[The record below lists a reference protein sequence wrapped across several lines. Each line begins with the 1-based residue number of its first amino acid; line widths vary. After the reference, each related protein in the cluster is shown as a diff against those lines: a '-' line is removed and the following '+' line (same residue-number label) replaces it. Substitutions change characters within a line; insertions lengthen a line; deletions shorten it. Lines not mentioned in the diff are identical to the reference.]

1 MRKGEIDIIT
11 LGCSKNLV
19 DAERLMRQLE
29 LAGYR
34 CVHDSSMPKGEIA
47 IINTCGFIGDA
58 KEESIEMI
66 LQFAE
71 RKNKGK
77 LRKLYVMGC
86 LSQRYR
92 EELPTEIPEVD
103 KWFGK
108 FDYMGI
114 VDECTNERLKELP
127 TDYSLEFKGK
137 DYERTLTTPKHYA
150 YLKIAE
156 GCNRYCSY
164 CAIPL
169 ITGRFTSRK
178 MENILDEVRWL
189 VNEGVKEFNVI
200 AQDLSSYGLD
210 LYGEHRLA
218 QLIDEMAQIEGVEW
232 IRLHYAYP
240 TDFPYDILPVMAKHS
255 NVCKYMDIALQHC
268 SSNVLEKMRRH
279 ITCEEQNAL
288 IERIRKEVPGIC
300 IRTTL
305 LVGHPG
311 ETQEDFDELCEWVK
325 KMRRHITCEEQNALI
340 ERIRKE
346 VPGICI
352 RTTLLVGHP
361 GETQEDFDE
370 LCEWVKKMRFDRM
383 GAFAY
388 SEEEGTFA
396 ARHYT
401 DDIPQTEKERRVDI
415 LMTLQQSISS
425 EILSQMVGTKQR
437 IVIDREEEE
446 YYIGRTQYD
455 SPEVDCEVLIEKS
468 KMENRTSGTN
478 ELKIG
483 EFYTVNII
491 KSEDFDLYAKL

>member
-19 DAERLMRQLE
+19 DAERLMHQLE
-29 LAGYR
+29 LVGYR
-34 CVHDSSMPKGEIA
+34 CVHDSATPRGEIA

-71 RKNKGK
+71 RKTKGK

-86 LSQRYR
+86 LSQRYAK
-92 EELPTEIPEVD
+92 ELPAEIPEVD
-103 KWFGK
+103 GWFGK
-108 FDYMGI
+108 FDYLGI
-114 VDECTNERLKELP
+114 VEECAQFRERP
-127 TDYSLEFKGK
+127 AGYSLETRGK

-169 ITGRFTSRK
+169 ITGKFTSRPQ
-178 MENILDEVRWL
+178 EEIVDEVRWL
-189 VNEGVKEFNVI
+189 VSQGVKEFNVI

-218 QLIDEMAQIEGVEW
+218 QLVDEIAQVKGVEW
-232 IRLHYAYP
+232 IRLHYTYP
-240 TDFPYDILPVMAKHS
+240 TDFPYDLLPVMAKHP

-268 SSNVLEKMRRH
+268 SDNMLKKMHRH
-279 ITCEEQNAL
+279 ITREEQDAV
-288 IERIRKEVPGIC
+288 IARIRREVPGIC

-311 ETQEDFDELCEWVK
+311 ETEQDFEELCEWVK
-325 KMRRHITCEEQNALI
+325 T
-340 ERIRKE
+340 
-346 VPGICI
+346 
-352 RTTLLVGHP
+352 
-361 GETQEDFDE
+361 
-370 LCEWVKKMRFDRM
+370 MRFDRM

-396 ARHYT
+396 AKHYT
-401 DDIPQTEKERRVDI
+401 DDIPHEEKERRVETI
-415 LMTLQQSISS
+415 MAIQQGISAD
-425 EILSQMVGTKQR
+425 ILSQMVGSQQR
-437 IVIDREEEE
+437 VVIDREEQA

-455 SPEVDCEVLIEKS
+455 SPEVDCEVLIAK
-468 KMENRTSGTN
+468 ENNRQLT
-478 ELKIG
+478 IG
-483 EFYTVNII
+483 EYYTVTII
-491 KSEDFDLYAKL
+491 KSEDFDLYASL

>member
-34 CVHDSSMPKGEIA
+34 CVHDSPKPNGEIA

-66 LQFAE
+66 LQFAD
-71 RKNKGK
+71 RKNRGK

-86 LSQRYR
+86 LSQRYAK
-92 EELPTEIPEVD
+92 ELPAEIPEVD
-103 KWFGK
+103 GWFGK
-108 FDYMGI
+108 FDFLGI
-114 VDECTNERLKELP
+114 VEECVQFRERP
-127 TDYSLEFKGK
+127 GGYSLEFKGEE
-137 DYERTLTTPKHYA
+137 YERTLTTPSHYA

-169 ITGRFTSRK
+169 ITGKFTSRAI
-178 MENILDEVRWL
+178 EDVLEEVKWL
-189 VNEGVKEFNVI
+189 VSKGVKELNVI

-218 QLIDEMAQIEGVEW
+218 ELLDKMAQVEGVEW
-232 IRLHYAYP
+232 IRIHYTYP

-255 NVCKYMDIALQHC
+255 NICKYMDIALQHC
-268 SSNVLEKMRRH
+268 SDNMLKLMRRR
-279 ITCEEQNAL
+279 ISRKEQDAL
-288 IERIRKEVPGIC
+288 IARIREEVPGIC
-300 IRTTL
+300 LRTTL

-311 ETQEDFDELCEWVK
+311 ETEEDFNELCEWVK
-325 KMRRHITCEEQNALI
+325 EMK
-340 ERIRKE
+340 
-346 VPGICI
+346 
-352 RTTLLVGHP
+352 
-361 GETQEDFDE
+361 
-370 LCEWVKKMRFDRM
+370 FDRL

-388 SEEEGTFA
+388 SEEEGTYA
-396 ARHYT
+396 ARHYQ
-401 DDIPQTEKERRVDI
+401 DDIEQEEKDRRVDTI
-415 LMTLQQSISS
+415 MAIQQTISS
-425 EILSQMVGTKQR
+425 EILSQMVGTQQR
-437 IVIDREEEE
+437 VVIDREEDE

-455 SPEVDCEVLIEKS
+455 SPEVDCEVLIEKEGDEAMRR
-468 KMENRTSGTN
+468 KGDEAKRK
-478 ELKIG
+478 LQIG

-491 KSEDFDLYAKL
+491 KSEDFDLYASL

>member
-34 CVHDSSMPKGEIA
+34 CVHDSATPKGEIA

-71 RKNKGK
+71 RKSHRQ

-86 LSQRYR
+86 LSQRYAK
-92 EELPTEIPEVD
+92 ELPAEIPEVD
-103 KWFGK
+103 GWFGK

-114 VDECTNERLKELP
+114 VNEVAKENQLAQSK
-127 TDYSLEFKGK
+127 T
-137 DYERTLTTPKHYA
+137 YERTLTTPSHYT

-169 ITGRFTSRK
+169 ITGKFTSRPK
-178 MENILDEVRWL
+178 EEILDEVRWL
-189 VNEGVKEFNVI
+189 VAKGVKEFNVI

-218 QLIDEMAQIEGVEW
+218 ELIDAMAQIQGVEW

-240 TDFPYDILPVMAKHS
+240 TDFPYDILPVMAKHP

-268 SSNVLEKMRRH
+268 SSNVLNKMRRH
-279 ITCEEQNAL
+279 ITREEQDAL
-288 IERIRKEVPGIC
+288 IQRIRQEVPGIC

-311 ETQEDFDELCEWVK
+311 ETEEDFEELCEWV
-325 KMRRHITCEEQNALI
+325 E
-340 ERIRKE
+340 
-346 VPGICI
+346 
-352 RTTLLVGHP
+352 
-361 GETQEDFDE
+361 
-370 LCEWVKKMRFDRM
+370 KMRFDRM

-396 ARHYT
+396 ARHYA
-401 DDIPQTEKERRVDI
+401 DDIPQEVKEQRVER
-415 LMTLQQSISS
+415 LMAIQQGISA
-425 EILSQMVGTKQR
+425 EILSQMVGSQQR
-437 IVIDREEEE
+437 IVIDREEEA
-446 YYIGRTQYD
+446 YYIGRTQFD
-455 SPEVDCEVLIEKS
+455 SPEVDCEVLIAKEDKQL
-468 KMENRTSGTN
+468 N
-478 ELKIG
+478 IG
-483 EFYTVNII
+483 EFYNVTII
-491 KSEDFDLYAKL
+491 KSEDFDLYARL

>member
-1 MRKGEIDIIT
+1 MVDRYAVDMRKGEIDIIT

-34 CVHDSSMPKGEIA
+34 CVHDSATPRGEIA

-58 KEESIEMI
+58 KEESIEVI
-66 LQFAE
+66 LQFAA
-71 RKNKGK
+71 RKTKGK

-92 EELPTEIPEVD
+92 DELPTEIPEVD

-114 VDECTNERLKELP
+114 VNEVKGERLEEHP
-127 TDYSLEFKGK
+127 TTQVSSGTPLLKGK
-137 DYERTLTTPKHYA
+137 DYERKLMTPKHYA

-169 ITGRFTSRK
+169 ITGKFTSRP
-178 MENILDEVRWL
+178 MEEILEEVRWL
-189 VNEGVKEFNVI
+189 VSEGVKEFNVI

-210 LYGEHRLA
+210 LYGGHRLA
-218 QLIDEMAQIEGVEW
+218 ELVDEMAQIEGVEW
-232 IRLHYAYP
+232 IRLHYTYP
-240 TDFPYDILPVMAKHS
+240 TDFPYDLLPVIAKHK

-268 SSNVLEKMRRH
+268 SDNMLKKMHRH
-279 ITCEEQNAL
+279 ITREEQDAV
-288 IERIRKEVPGIC
+288 IRRIRAEVPDIC

-311 ETQEDFDELCEWVK
+311 ETEEDFNELCEWVK
-325 KMRRHITCEEQNALI
+325 EMKF
-340 ERIRKE
+340 ER
-346 VPGICI
+346 
-352 RTTLLVGHP
+352 L
-361 GETQEDFDE
+361 
-370 LCEWVKKMRFDRM
+370 

-396 ARHYT
+396 AKHYT
-401 DDIPQTEKERRVDI
+401 DDIPQEEKERRVDTI
-415 LMTLQQSISS
+415 MAIQQSISS
-425 EILSQMVGTKQR
+425 ELLSQIVGTEQR
-437 IVIDREEEE
+437 VVIDREEEE

-455 SPEVDCEVLIEKS
+455 SPEVDCEVLIEKEGNEA
-468 KMENRTSGTN
+468 MRRQGDEAMG

-483 EFYTVNII
+483 EFYNVTII
-491 KSEDFDLYAKL
+491 KSEDFDLYATL